1 MAATIDV
8 FKKKRVLMI
17 ASNPTVSEQ
26 TGFPIG
32 FWASEL
38 AHPYWEFVEHG
49 YEVDIASPNGG
60 KLEVDSWSNPLDETG
75 YSDYDI
81 VSQGFLTLPKT
92 RALIDNSKKLSEVN
106 PDDYDAIMLVGGQG
120 PMYTFYQNEEL
131 ETFVADFY
139 ESGRVTGVIC
149 HATCVLLH
157 TRLSSG
163 DLLVQGKTW
172 TGFAD
177 SEEAYADAFVGKRI
191 QPFRIEEEA
200 KKLEGTNFIVDSMF
214 KSHAVRDGH
223 LITGQQQ
230 YSGTAAARLII
241 EALGQ

>member
-1 MAATIDV
+1 MAATIDTLG
-8 FKKKRVLMI
+8 KKRVLMI
-17 ASNPTVSEQ
+17 VSNPAVSEQ
-26 TGFPIG
+26 TGWPIG
-32 FWASEL
+32 FWAAEL

-49 YEVDIASPNGG
+49 YDVDVASLEGG
-60 KLEVDSWSNPLDETG
+60 KLEVDSWSNPTDDSG

-92 RALIDNSKKLSEVN
+92 KALIEESKKLSHVD
-106 PDDYDAIMLVGGQG
+106 PDDYDAILLVGGQG
-120 PMYTFYQNEEL
+120 PMVTFYQNPEL
-131 ETFVADFY
+131 EMFLASFY
-139 ESGRVTGVIC
+139 EAGKVTGVIC

-157 TRLSSG
+157 TRLSNG
-163 DLLVQGKTW
+163 ELLVKGKTW

-177 SEEAYADAFVGKRI
+177 SEEQFADNFVGQKI
-191 QPFRIEEEA
+191 QPFWIEEEA

-214 KSHAVRDGH
+214 KPHAVRDGN

-230 YSGTAAARLII
+230 YSGTAAARLMI